1 MSIQPLAAA
10 GPPLALKEPRRSPRR
25 GRLRAAEVRWGLAFI
40 APYVAVFLAFVVHPY
55 AYVLWMAADPSLYAD
70 LIDDR
75 LFLPTLV
82 NTLLFVGL
90 GVNLKM
96 FLALLL
102 SGFFLRPRRW
112 IRILLAI
119 YVLPWALAAAQTCL
133 SFHWMLIGEQG
144 LVDGLLLQ
152 LFGIEGPIW
161 FNGRWLGLGCD
172 IAVYLWKWMPFW
184 TLIFLAARLTIPRD
198 IYDSAKVDGA
208 TGVRQFVHVTFPLLA
223 NLYLIC
229 TLLSVLWTL
238 GDFTTVYLVS
248 NGGPA
253 GLTNVLATLGYH
265 YAFNFGRPALGVAA
279 VMSALPVLIPVII
292 VLMRRFQTSAL
303 QL

>member
-1 MSIQPLAAA
+1 MSTQPLAVT
-10 GPPLALKEPRRSPRR
+10 GPPLALKEKRRPPRH
-25 GRLRAAEVRWGLAFI
+25 GRLRALELKWAAAFI
-40 APYVAVFLAFVVHPY
+40 APYAAVFLAFVVHPY
-55 AYVLWMAADPSLYAD
+55 AYALWMASDPALYAD
-70 LIDDR
+70 LFEDR
-75 LFLPTLV
+75 LFLTTLL
-82 NTLLFVGL
+82 NTLLFVGF

-102 SGFFLRPRRW
+102 SGFFLQPRRW
-112 IRILLAI
+112 IKVLLAI

-144 LVDGLLLQ
+144 LVDGLLFE
-152 LFGIEGPIW
+152 LFGVEGPVW
-161 FNGRWLGLGCD
+161 FNDRWLGLGCD
-172 IAVYLWKWMPFW
+172 IAAYIWKWMPFW
-184 TLIFLAARLTIPRD
+184 TLIFLAARLTIPRA
-198 IYDSAKVDGA
+198 IYDAAEVDGA
-208 TGVRQFVHVTFPLLA
+208 TGMRRFVNVTFPLLA

-279 VMSALPVLIPVII
+279 VITALPVLVPIAL
-292 VLMRRFQTSAL
+292 VLMRRFHTSGV

>member
-1 MSIQPLAAA
+1 MSTQPLAAA
-10 GPPLALKEPRRSPRR
+10 GPPLALKEPRRPSRH

-55 AYVLWMAADPSLYAD
+55 AYVLWMAAEPSLYAD

-119 YVLPWALAAAQTCL
+119 YVLPWALR
-133 SFHWMLIGEQG
+133 G
-144 LVDGLLLQ
+144 
-152 LFGIEGPIW
+152 
-161 FNGRWLGLGCD
+161 
-172 IAVYLWKWMPFW
+172 
-184 TLIFLAARLTIPRD
+184 
-198 IYDSAKVDGA
+198 GA
-208 TGVRQFVHVTFPLLA
+208 DLPLLSLDA
-223 NLYLIC
+223 DRRTGPRGRSSVAALRHRGADLVQRPLARPRLGYRR
-229 TLLSVLWTL
+229 LSVEMDAVLDADL
-238 GDFTTVYLVS
+238 SRGAFDD
-248 NGGPA
+248 PA
-253 GLTNVLATLGYH
+253 RHL
-265 YAFNFGRPALGVAA
+265 
-279 VMSALPVLIPVII
+279 
-292 VLMRRFQTSAL
+292 
-303 QL
+303 

>member
-1 MSIQPLAAA
+1 M
-10 GPPLALKEPRRSPRR
+10 
-25 GRLRAAEVRWGLAFI
+25 RAAEVRWGLAFI
-40 APYVAVFLAFVVHPY
+40 APYAAVFLAFVVHPY
-55 AYVLWMAADPSLYAD
+55 AYALWMASDATLYTD
-70 LIDDR
+70 LFEDR
-75 LFLPTLV
+75 LFLSTLV
-82 NTLLFVGL
+82 NTMLFVGV

-102 SGFFLRPRRW
+102 SGFFLQPRRW
-112 IRILLAI
+112 IKVLLAI

-144 LVDGLLLQ
+144 LVDGLLFE
-152 LFGIEGPIW
+152 LFGIEGPVW

-172 IAVYLWKWMPFW
+172 IAAYIWKWMPFW
-184 TLIFLAARLTIPRD
+184 TLIFLAARLTVPRA
-198 IYDSAKVDGA
+198 IYDAAEVDGA
-208 TGVRQFVHVTFPLLA
+208 TGMRRFVHVTFPLLA

-248 NGGPA
+248 NAGPA

-279 VMSALPVLIPVII
+279 VITALPVLIPIAL
-292 VLMRRFQTSAL
+292 VLMRRFHTSGV

>member
-1 MSIQPLAAA
+1 MSTQPLAAA
-10 GPPLALKEPRRSPRR
+10 GPRLALKEPRRPSRQ
-25 GRLRAAEVRWGLAFI
+25 GRLRATEVKWGLAFI

-55 AYVLWMAADPSLYAD
+55 AYVLWMAAEPSLYAD

-75 LFLPTLV
+75 LFVPTLV

-112 IRILLAI
+112 IRVLLAI

-161 FNGRWLGLGCD
+161 FNGRWLGLGSD
-172 IAVYLWKWMPFW
+172 IAAYLWKWMPFW

-198 IYDSAKVDGA
+198 IYDAAKVDGA
-208 TGVRQFVHVTFPLLA
+208 TGVRRFVHVTFPLLA
-223 NLYLIC
+223 NLHLIC

-238 GDFTTVYLVS
+238 GDFTTVHLVS

-279 VMSALPVLIPVII
+279 VMSALPVLIPII
-292 VLMRRFQTSAL
+292 VVLTRRFQTSAV